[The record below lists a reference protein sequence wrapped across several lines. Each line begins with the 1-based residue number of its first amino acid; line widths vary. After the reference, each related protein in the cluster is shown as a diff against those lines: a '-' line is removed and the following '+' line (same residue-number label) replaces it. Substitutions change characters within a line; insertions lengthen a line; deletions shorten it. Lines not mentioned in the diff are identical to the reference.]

1 MQRWQRRQRLP
12 EEAPFGGRCLSP
24 GGKRRCRCGLSRRRP
39 TPSEVGGWGS
49 LGSAGVVPARDPGRA
64 GAQAA
69 HPRRGPVLTASG
81 GRRCASPRGP
91 ARGCSSPGRPLCPRQ
106 EPGDHGSSR
115 RPQLQPVFVAS
126 SRSTA
131 RPWLAAPR
139 FARGWGGRLLR
150 GCTHLQR
157 PDSSPGMHRPPQVA
171 KRGGENA
178 PAPPPPARSPG
189 VGGGEAGEQ
198 RQPRRRQRAVE
209 ARVQARVQPRG
220 PRRREMVRVALGGC
234 EDGPEDGALD
244 VRALELQQ
252 GRRAPGSHAP
262 MAPGGAWGLPGPQP
276 QAAWRAPAPRL
287 ASGPGAA
294 RRAPQAA
301 CPALRLPR
309 VPRAA
314 SRRSRQPCSPARC
327 FAPVRLTGASAR
339 SRRRVSPPA
348 RPLRSGPISGGR
360 EAVTRVTRRR
370 VLRGAEPG
378 AATRAFR
385 GKIQRP
391 AGRLSNLLPQAGA
404 RRSLPREDCNSR
416 HAARRRRS

>member
-1 MQRWQRRQRLP
+1 M
-12 EEAPFGGRCLSP
+12 
-24 GGKRRCRCGLSRRRP
+24 
-39 TPSEVGGWGS
+39 
-49 LGSAGVVPARDPGRA
+49 
-64 GAQAA
+64 
-69 HPRRGPVLTASG
+69 
-81 GRRCASPRGP
+81 
-91 ARGCSSPGRPLCPRQ
+91 
-106 EPGDHGSSR
+106 
-115 RPQLQPVFVAS
+115 
-126 SRSTA
+126 
-131 RPWLAAPR
+131 
-139 FARGWGGRLLR
+139 
-150 GCTHLQR
+150 
-157 PDSSPGMHRPPQVA
+157 
-171 KRGGENA
+171 
-178 PAPPPPARSPG
+178 
-189 VGGGEAGEQ
+189 
-198 RQPRRRQRAVE
+198 
-209 ARVQARVQPRG
+209 
-220 PRRREMVRVALGGC
+220 ALGGC
-234 EDGPEDGALD
+234 EDGPEDGALS

-309 VPRAA
+309 APRAA
-314 SRRSRQPCSPARC
+314 SRRNRQPCSPARC
-327 FAPVRLTGASAR
+327 FAPVRLTGGSAR
-339 SRRRVSPPA
+339 SRSRVSPPA

-404 RRSLPREDCNSR
+404 RRSLPREDCNFR
-416 HAARRRRS
+416 HAARQRRS